1 MIVRVPT
8 QRPDSGD
15 DGPSDREGRESDGA
29 CEALQIA
36 AESPPLSGHI
46 SKAKCGNTR
55 TLNLNTPILNSAA
68 LVPRLT

>member
-1 MIVRVPT
+1 MTIPAIAMAAKAMAPVR
-8 QRPDSGD
+8 RSK
-15 DGPSDREGRESDGA
+15 
-29 CEALQIA
+29 IA

-55 TLNLNTPILNSAA
+55 TLNLNNPILNSAV